1 MTQAVTKVKICG
13 IRTLSDAQAAAQA
26 GADFIG
32 LVFVPG
38 RRRRLELDVAR
49 KLVEG
54 LKNGPGGIPR
64 VVGLF
69 ADQPLEEVNHIIETC
84 NLDMAQLCGTESLD
98 YCSDTKAEVIKVV
111 HVPQSPSSP
120 EPQGELVKKMTS
132 YRENGCLVTLDR
144 LVEGLQGGT
153 GESFDWSIAAA
164 VAESGNSF
172 ILAGGLSPDNVAKA
186 VTTVAPWG
194 LDVSTGVET
203 NGDKDHKKIRD
214 FLSIAKQ
221 RSVLKS

>member
-13 IRTLSDAQAAAQA
+13 IRTLSDAQVAAQA

-69 ADQPLEEVNHIIETC
+69 ADQPLEGVNHIIER
-84 NLDMAQLCGTESLD
+84 
-98 YCSDTKAEVIKVV
+98 Y
-111 HVPQSPSSP
+111 
-120 EPQGELVKKMTS
+120 
-132 YRENGCLVTLDR
+132 
-144 LVEGLQGGT
+144 EGRIYWT
-153 GESFDWSIAAA
+153 
-164 VAESGNSF
+164 
-172 ILAGGLSPDNVAKA
+172 P
-186 VTTVAPWG
+186 
-194 LDVSTGVET
+194 
-203 NGDKDHKKIRD
+203 
-214 FLSIAKQ
+214 
-221 RSVLKS
+221 

>member
-13 IRTLSDAQAAAQA
+13 IRTLSDAQVAAQA

-69 ADQPLEEVNHIIETC
+69 ADQPLEEVNLIIETC

-120 EPQGELVKKMTS
+120 EPHRELVKKMTS
-132 YRENGCLVTLDR
+132 YREGGCLVTLDR